1 MDVRPYDTQNTINT
15 RSRIRLCSFLALMC
29 TMLYIGINQSF
40 TTPHISYLH
49 LFHIFLQPLV
59 LLASLLD
66 WSVLPK
72 TLSFVHLAMLAVD
85 GFVAAMSIIS
95 VSRCFAEATATCF
108 DRVYEKGVWTVL
120 ASILV
125 ILDAMI
131 CMQLYLL
138 DSQLAEKDRHEKAE
152 IERLKSTGD
161 APSWNSLNV
170 MKRKIA
176 VLNIFMLPIDVVYL
190 LCMLYMSNDA
200 PIFYLSIGH
209 VFVDMFL
216 LYIDLGR
223 QQSQFEVFRIVYFA
237 LFGLNVLLLII
248 QLQLDLNEV
257 SKMLALFISVL
268 FLITDINQIVYF
280 SIASDNI
287 QKYNKYKRS
296 L

>member
-1 MDVRPYDTQNTINT
+1 
-15 RSRIRLCSFLALMC
+15 
-29 TMLYIGINQSF
+29 
-40 TTPHISYLH
+40 

-72 TLSFVHLAMLAVD
+72 TLAFVHFAMLAVD

-95 VSRCFAEATATCF
+95 VGRCFAEATATCF

-120 ASILV
+120 AGVLV

-152 IERLKSTGD
+152 IERLKVTGE

-176 VLNIFMLPIDVVYL
+176 VLNIFMFPIDVVYL
-190 LCMLYMSNDA
+190 FCMLYMSNDA

-237 LFGLNVLLLII
+237 LFGMNVLLLII